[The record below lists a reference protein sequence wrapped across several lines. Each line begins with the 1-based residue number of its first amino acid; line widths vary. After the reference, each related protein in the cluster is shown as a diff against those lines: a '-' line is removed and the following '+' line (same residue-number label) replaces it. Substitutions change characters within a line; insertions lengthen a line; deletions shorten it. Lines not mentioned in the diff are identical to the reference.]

1 MSDNVIVFYG
11 EDSFYIKTKINQI
24 IKKHEID
31 AFNTTTYDMDETRLS
46 DAISDAQ
53 TIPFMADK
61 KAVIIK
67 NALFL
72 TSAKPKKGAPEQ
84 TVAYLEEYINNPTDE
99 TLLIISV
106 PYSKLDQ
113 KKKIV
118 KALKEKAT
126 VNEMKLKGPND
137 LSSWAQRQVANSGLS
152 MEPDALKLFVSR
164 VKHSTELA
172 FLEMKKL
179 LLYAQNQSV
188 IDKDM
193 VKKLITKNIE
203 DNVYDITNAIIAKQP
218 SKALEVYKDLITYS
232 EDPLRILSII
242 INKYREMIQVSSLLE
257 SKYSQDEIQRYF
269 NVSSGRAYYMVQN
282 AKGVKR
288 DKIEAHLEYLEQLDF
303 NIKSGRIDKKHAVE
317 MFILST

>member
-1 MSDNVIVFYG
+1 MSENIIVFYG
-11 EDSFYIKTKINQI
+11 EDTFYIKTKINQL
-24 IKKHEID
+24 IKKYEINS
-31 AFNTTTYDMDETRLS
+31 FNMTTYDMDETRLS

-61 KAVIIK
+61 KAIVIK
-67 NALFL
+67 NAHFL
-72 TSAKPKKGAPEQ
+72 STAKPKKGTPEQ
-84 TVAYLEEYINNPTDE
+84 AVAYLEQYLTHPTDE

-106 PYSKLDQ
+106 PHNKLDN

-118 KALKEKAT
+118 KLLKDKAT
-126 VNEMKLKGPND
+126 VSESKLKGPND
-137 LSSWAQRQVANSGLS
+137 LSAWARRQVANVGLNIDN
-152 MEPDALKLFVSR
+152 DALKLFVSR

-179 LLYAQNQSV
+179 LLYAQNGEV
-188 IDKDM
+188 IDKEM
-193 VKKLITKNIE
+193 VKRLITKNIE
-203 DNVYDITNAIIAKQP
+203 DNVYDITNAILAKKP
-218 SKALEVYKDLITYS
+218 SRALEVYRDLITYS

-242 INKYREMIQVSSLLE
+242 INKYREMIQVTTLLE
-257 SKYSQDEIQRYF
+257 NDYTQDEVQRYF
-269 NVSSGRAYYMVQN
+269 SVSSGRAYYMVQN

-288 DKIEAHLEYLEQLDF
+288 DKIETHLEYLEQLDF

>member
-61 KAVIIK
+61 KAIIIK

-72 TSAKPKKGAPEQ
+72 TAAKPKKGALTQ
-84 TVAYLEEYINNPTDE
+84 TVAYLEEYIKNPTEE

-106 PYSKLDQ
+106 PYSKLDN

-118 KALKEKAT
+118 KQLKEKAT

-188 IDKDM
+188 IDKVM

-203 DNVYDITNAIIAKQP
+203 DNVYDITNAIIASQP

-242 INKYREMIQVSSLLE
+242 INKYREMIQVNSLLE
-257 SKYSQDEIQRYF
+257 SSYSQDEIQRYF